1 MADGS
6 LLQTL
11 TDRLVDKVDE
21 SLKPDIIRWAAFYVG
36 QDNSSPYLYLAHH
49 GTHRG
54 RGRVRSSP
62 YHDLGLTKPRAS

>member
-1 MADGS
+1 MTKVARVMADGS

-36 QDNSSPYLYLAHH
+36 QDNSSPY
-49 GTHRG
+49 
-54 RGRVRSSP
+54 
-62 YHDLGLTKPRAS
+62 HDLGLTKPRAS

>member
-36 QDNSSPYLYLAHH
+36 QDNSSPY
-49 GTHRG
+49 
-54 RGRVRSSP
+54 
-62 YHDLGLTKPRAS
+62 HDLGLTKPRAS